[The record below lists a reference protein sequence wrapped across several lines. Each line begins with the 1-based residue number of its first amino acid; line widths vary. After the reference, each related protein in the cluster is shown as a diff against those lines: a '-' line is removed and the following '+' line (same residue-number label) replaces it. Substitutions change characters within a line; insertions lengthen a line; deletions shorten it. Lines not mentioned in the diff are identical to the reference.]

1 MAKSDLIDQI
11 LEFIGKF
18 AKIIVLILILIL
30 LYQIYK
36 AISGGTWEIE
46 DIILGLIIL
55 NLTLTITLLTSF
67 YNVKTKIDGHIKWHE
82 GYDRGKKEYS
92 QGDIKI

>member
-1 MAKSDLIDQI
+1 MAKSDLTDKIV
-11 LEFIGKF
+11 EFIGKF
-18 AKIIVLILILIL
+18 TKIIVFILALIL

-55 NLTLTITLLTSF
+55 NLTLTVTLLTSF
-67 YNVKTKIDGHIKWHE
+67 YNVKIKIDGYIKWHE
-82 GYDRGKKEYS
+82 GYDKGKRKYTK
-92 QGDIKI
+92 GG